1 MKNNAK
7 PVSRNED
14 IVVQELNGE
23 VLIYD
28 LRENRAF
35 CLNETAGLVWQKC
48 NGQNT
53 VSEITGLLSKQL
65 DSPATHDLVW
75 LALDQLKKENLIEN
89 NDEIVGDFN
98 GMSRREVVRKLG
110 LGSMIAL
117 PIVAS
122 LVVPSSALAQGSC
135 TPGGDCTC
143 TGPNVGQG
151 TVCTP
156 RFSTCNPGCVCRFA
170 NNGNNNLNGVCGPP

>member
-65 DSPATHDLVW
+65 DSLATHDLVW

-122 LVVPSSALAQGSC
+122 LVLPSSAMAQAS
-135 TPGGDCTC
+135 
-143 TGPNVGQG
+143 
-151 TVCTP
+151 VCG
-156 RFSTCNPGCVCRFA
+156 RACS
-170 NNGNNNLNGVCGPP
+170 NNGQCASPCPNCNQNPNPAVAGKICEA